1 MNCVMQ
7 IMNRP
12 TSRAREGSEA
22 MQAIIASGS
31 ADEVAALVVALQER
45 QEAGEN
51 QLIENITASLERM
64 LHPDTPEA

>member
-1 MNCVMQ
+1 
-7 IMNRP
+7 
-12 TSRAREGSEA
+12 

-64 LHPDTPEA
+64 LHLDTPEA